1 MIIHDLK
8 LSFRQLTKNK
18 VHSFLGIVSFAFGF
32 AVCLIIALLVY
43 HELTIDTCFENHHR
57 IYRLVN
63 AERNSVYMI
72 YQDTDILRENYPE
85 IEKLCPIESHARW
98 ARPVYTGEKSVY
110 IHSTITTD
118 NSFFD
123 VFQIPI
129 VKSLSKN
136 PLSQPEYAVLTESGA
151 NLLFG
156 NEDPLGKQITLDND
170 KLLMVSAVIKDF
182 PENAS
187 IKADILLSVTNKSIR
202 GSSIR
207 RDNEWYYSVG
217 FYAMLFE
224 TASVKELTQK
234 MNDTLEGL
242 GAKIHQVKLQ
252 RLDEIYL
259 GKPVNGN
266 DNKAGNSVMLAMFGA
281 IGLLILVLS
290 VINHINFI
298 LSFQLKKLKEIG
310 IKKTSGASFKQLMG
324 NYFVEVSLWLI
335 FSFTLALI
343 FVEVALPYVNYLF
356 DASLQITTILTMPFG
371 LYMLLAF
378 IAVLLISCIADIYI
392 LSRFD
397 FRSFIS
403 GELRGIRKHTAQNVM
418 TIFQFAVSIILLIGV
433 LVIQKQIQYVKH
445 RDLGF
450 NQEQLLMLKFPFR
463 YQHGQ
468 ALQSQVMQHPSII
481 NSSLSMGNPGN
492 ILHTAGAYDING
504 KEFLINRIDVDY
516 SFLETFEIK
525 LLQGRSFLQGENDKA
540 CLINET
546 AFKRYGWESYD
557 GQAFEKYQVVGIVK
571 DFHISSLVRPMEPVT
586 LVLNNYMP
594 TTLNLRIS
602 PNHIG
607 ETMAFIQK
615 AWNAVSPQTPFDY
628 QFYDDWYD
636 SVYRS
641 EERLAS
647 TITLFAFIAFL
658 ITSLGLLGQTI
669 HICLNR
675 TKEIGIRKIVGA
687 TVSGII
693 LLITKQFVKWV
704 LIANAIAWPVAWFVM
719 KNWLQ
724 SFAYRV
730 DLTLW
735 PFLLAALFALVIALL
750 TISWQAVRAAT
761 ANPVEAL
768 RYE

>member
-1 MIIHDLK
+1 
-8 LSFRQLTKNK
+8 
-18 VHSFLGIVSFAFGF
+18 
-32 AVCLIIALLVY
+32 
-43 HELTIDTCFENHHR
+43 
-57 IYRLVN
+57 
-63 AERNSVYMI
+63 
-72 YQDTDILRENYPE
+72 
-85 IEKLCPIESHARW
+85 
-98 ARPVYTGEKSVY
+98 
-110 IHSTITTD
+110 
-118 NSFFD
+118 
-123 VFQIPI
+123 
-129 VKSLSKN
+129 
-136 PLSQPEYAVLTESGA
+136 
-151 NLLFG
+151 
-156 NEDPLGKQITLDND
+156 
-170 KLLMVSAVIKDF
+170 
-182 PENAS
+182 
-187 IKADILLSVTNKSIR
+187 
-202 GSSIR
+202 
-207 RDNEWYYSVG
+207 
-217 FYAMLFE
+217 
-224 TASVKELTQK
+224 
-234 MNDTLEGL
+234 
-242 GAKIHQVKLQ
+242 
-252 RLDEIYL
+252 
-259 GKPVNGN
+259 
-266 DNKAGNSVMLAMFGA
+266 
-281 IGLLILVLS
+281 
-290 VINHINFI
+290 
-298 LSFQLKKLKEIG
+298 
-310 IKKTSGASFKQLMG
+310 
-324 NYFVEVSLWLI
+324 
-335 FSFTLALI
+335 
-343 FVEVALPYVNYLF
+343 
-356 DASLQITTILTMPFG
+356 
-371 LYMLLAF
+371 
-378 IAVLLISCIADIYI
+378 
-392 LSRFD
+392 
-397 FRSFIS
+397 
-403 GELRGIRKHTAQNVM
+403 
-418 TIFQFAVSIILLIGV
+418 
-433 LVIQKQIQYVKH
+433 
-445 RDLGF
+445 
-450 NQEQLLMLKFPFR
+450 
-463 YQHGQ
+463 
-468 ALQSQVMQHPSII
+468 
-481 NSSLSMGNPGN
+481 MGNPGN